1 MMLTTSNDKE
11 IIEFIKDNQEY
22 FFRVAFSYVKNQD
35 QALDIVQ
42 EAIVK
47 ALQKRYTLRHIE
59 YLKTW
64 FYRILVN
71 ECFATIKKSKKLLFL
86 GSYQDFE
93 ESLKTKDKY
102 HEEDEL
108 YHAMDLLEPK
118 LKMIIILR
126 FFEDMKIEEIAKITR
141 TNTNTVK
148 TRLYKA
154 LKILKMNM
162 EEFVWVIKKKKLKFP
177 SN

>member
-102 HEEDEL
+102 HEEVDAALIIANVVGYGAENNYRVKWKTAIL
-108 YHAMDLLEPK
+108 Y
-118 LKMIIILR
+118 
-126 FFEDMKIEEIAKITR
+126 
-141 TNTNTVK
+141 
-148 TRLYKA
+148 
-154 LKILKMNM
+154 
-162 EEFVWVIKKKKLKFP
+162 
-177 SN
+177 

>member
-1 MMLTTSNDKE
+1 MMLTTRNDKE
-11 IIEFIKDNQEY
+11 IIEFIKGNQEY

-162 EEFVWVIKKKKLKFP
+162 EEFV
-177 SN
+177 

>member
-1 MMLTTSNDKE
+1 MMLTTRNDKE

-108 YHAMDLLEPK
+108 YHDMDLLEPK

-162 EEFVWVIKKKKLKFP
+162 EEFV
-177 SN
+177 

>member
-93 ESLKTKDKY
+93 ESLKTITDV
-102 HEEDEL
+102 
-108 YHAMDLLEPK
+108 
-118 LKMIIILR
+118 III
-126 FFEDMKIEEIAKITR
+126 KNAKITPISV
-141 TNTNTVK
+141 T
-148 TRLYKA
+148 YKGQ
-154 LKILKMNM
+154 
-162 EEFVWVIKKKKLKFP
+162 FP
-177 SN
+177 

>member
-162 EEFVWVIKKKKLKFP
+162 EEFVWVIKKKKLQFP